1 MKAAKAMGYGSAI
14 VLGHPECY
22 LRFGFVPAAIKWN
35 IKAPFKVS
43 EYAFMAI
50 EFDRVL

>member
-1 MKAAKAMGYGSAI
+1 
-14 VLGHPECY
+14 VLGHPKYY
-22 LRFGFVPAAIKWN
+22 LRFGFVPSIKWN

-50 EFDRVL
+50 EIDRVL